1 MTPARIIDFL
11 SVLLMNKRVDPQ
23 DTESDVQFSHNYIL
37 KFLNIHKEY
46 VNDDDVIKILVL

>member
-46 VNDDDVIKILVL
+46 VNDDEVIKILVL